1 MALDGIFLNC
11 LKEEIAEVA
20 VGARVDKVYQP
31 TREEIVLNLRS
42 RNGSF
47 RLLMSARAN
56 SPRVHF
62 TQYTPE
68 NPPVPPM
75 LCMLLRK
82 HLTGAILTGIRQQE
96 LDRILFFDF
105 DATNE
110 IGDKVK
116 LYLCIEIMAQYSNI
130 ILIDGDGK
138 IIDSLK
144 RVDFTKSSVRQ
155 VLPSLEYQLPPQQ
168 DKMNLIE
175 DNSSVIADRILS
187 FGSKS
192 LSSAIL
198 STLMG
203 VSPIVCRE
211 LAYRSCGED
220 LEVSLLDSDARSKL
234 LNQIEV
240 LYQKIKSKNYAPV
253 ILYDDNKKPFDFSFF
268 DIKQYGSF
276 ATSEGCESFSEL
288 LDKFYSE
295 KDRIERTSRRS
306 QDLRKNLNN
315 VSERIAKKLELQK
328 AELEQ
333 CADRE
338 KLRIYAELIN
348 AHQYSLKKG
357 SLYYDLPNYYDDN
370 NILRVPADPAL
381 TPTQN
386 SQKYYKEYK
395 KSYTAE
401 KMLKELIKS
410 GADELIYIESVLDT
424 LTRADSEREL
434 LEIKQELYD
443 GGYTKTMKQG
453 KSKKNPAPLPPLCF
467 YSSDGFKILVGRN
480 NVQNDKL
487 SLKTATKS
495 DMWLH
500 TKDFPGAHVI
510 IVGNNQNISDTA
522 INEAAIIAGVY
533 SRASNSS
540 QVPVDYTQVRN
551 LKKPNGAKPGKV
563 IYTVYNTLYV
573 TPDSELAENLKS
585 KD

>member
-1 MALDGIFLNC
+1 MALDGMFLNC
-11 LKEEIAEVA
+11 IRAELADVA
-20 VGARVDKVYQP
+20 IGSRVDKVYQP
-31 TREEIVLNLRS
+31 SREEIILGLRS

-62 TQYTPE
+62 TEYSPE
-68 NPPVPPM
+68 NPPSPPM

-82 HLTGAILTGIRQQE
+82 RLIGAILTGIRQQE

-116 LYLCIEIMAQYSNI
+116 LCLCIEIMAQYSNI
-130 ILIDGDGK
+130 ILIDEQGK
-138 IIDSLK
+138 IIDSIK

-155 VLPSLEYQLPPQQ
+155 VLPLLDYELPPQQ
-168 DKMNLIE
+168 DKVNLLK
-175 DNSSVIADRILS
+175 SSCDVASQKIFAQ
-187 FGSKS
+187 GSKT

-198 STLMG
+198 NSIMG
-203 VSPIVCRE
+203 ISPIVCRE
-211 LAYRSCGED
+211 IAYLCCGED
-220 LEVSLLDSDARSKL
+220 LPVSQIDEGAKAKL
-234 LNQIEV
+234 KNQLNNIANILANKV
-240 LYQKIKSKNYAPV
+240 YVPT
-253 ILYDDNKKPFDFSFF
+253 ILYDESKKPMDFSFF
-268 DIKQYGSF
+268 NITQYGSF
-276 ATSEGCESFSEL
+276 ADKQEFKSFSGL
-288 LDKFYSE
+288 LDSFYFE
-295 KDRIERTSRRS
+295 RDKIERISRRS
-306 QDLRKNLNN
+306 QDLRKNLTNIF
-315 VSERIAKKLELQK
+315 ERTVKKLNLQR

-338 KLRIYAELIN
+338 KLRISAELIT

-357 SLYYDLPNYYDDN
+357 SPYYDLPNYYDND

-381 TPTQN
+381 TPMQN

-410 GADELIYIESVLDT
+410 GAEELIYIESVLYS

-434 LEIKQELYD
+434 SEIRQELFE
-443 GGYTKTMKQG
+443 GGYVRLKKQG
-453 KSKKNPAPLPPLCF
+453 KLKQPAPLPPICF

-487 SLKTATKS
+487 SLKSAEKS
-495 DMWLH
+495 DIWLH

-510 IVGNNQNISDTA
+510 IIGDQKLISDTA
-522 INEAAIIAGVY
+522 INEASIIAAVF
-533 SRASNSS
+533 SKASNSS
-540 QVPVDYTQVRN
+540 QVPVDYTQVKN

-563 IYTVYNTLYV
+563 IYHVYNTLYV
-573 TPDSELAENLKS
+573 TPDAALAEKLKD
-585 KD
+585 K